1 MESLPGDIKI
11 FDDNLSELLNLS
23 KKIIKCHEA
32 RNLKLSSQ
40 RNPVLSRLENYIKTY
55 DKTEPED
62 HIWHFQKIFTNN
74 KPAILRGPGRDNWIK
89 NGSLL
94 IQFGE
99 DVGKPSQNIKIHLTS
114 IYTTA
119 CKLRDEMG
127 SSLKGLPNSD
137 QSEEL
142 SYPSLMLLHLYKI
155 FHEISDDKETL
166 LEHIKTL
173 EQEIGIKNKSS
184 KAGGADPLGG
194 ILGTVTDLMGQMG
207 VKLPEGQKMPSQ
219 DELGKMLGNMMNNPQ
234 TKSLIGNVMQE
245 MKECKSIGDV
255 VNKLVNNLGVDAG
268 TKQTL
273 QENLNNASS
282 MFTQSSGGNGS
293 PQGSDIQHNN
303 DIQQGDDDED
313 DFVQ

>member
-1 MESLPGDIKI
+1 MESLPGDIKN
-11 FDDNLSELLNLS
+11 FDDNLSELLTLM

-40 RNPVLSRLENYIKTY
+40 RNPILTRLENYIKTY

-62 HIWHFQKIFTNN
+62 HVWHFQKIFSNN

-89 NGSLL
+89 NGNLV

-114 IYTTA
+114 IYTIS
-119 CKLRDEMG
+119 CKLRDEL
-127 SSLKGLPNSD
+127 SSVLKGLPE
-137 QSEEL
+137 QAEEL
-142 SYPSLMLLHLYKI
+142 TYPSLMLLHLYKI
-155 FHEISDDKETL
+155 FHEISEDKETIL
-166 LEHIKTL
+166 GYITTL
-173 EQEIGIKNKSS
+173 EKDTGIKNKTS
-184 KAGGADPLGG
+184 KTSNSDPLGG
-194 ILGTVTDLMGQMG
+194 LLGTVTDLMGQMG

-219 DELGKMLGNMMNNPQ
+219 DELGKMLGSMMNNPQ
-234 TKSLIGNVMQE
+234 TKSLLGNVMQE

-255 VNKLVNNLGVDAG
+255 VNKLVNNLGADAG

-273 QENLNNASS
+273 QENLSNASS
-282 MFTQSSGGNGS
+282 VFSSMAPQSNDEVVGNG
-293 PQGSDIQHNN
+293 
-303 DIQQGDDDED
+303 GDDD

>member
-1 MESLPGDIKI
+1 MESLSGDIKI
-11 FDDNLSELLNLS
+11 FDDNLSELLTLL
-23 KKIIKCHEA
+23 KKIIKSHEA

-40 RNPVLSRLENYIKTY
+40 RNPVLTRLENYIKTY

-62 HIWHFQKIFTNN
+62 HLWHFQKIFNNN

-114 IYTTA
+114 IYTIA
-119 CKLRDEMG
+119 CKLRDEM
-127 SSLKGLPNSD
+127 SSVLKGLPNSD

-155 FHEISDDKETL
+155 FHEISEDNKETL
-166 LEHIKTL
+166 LEHITSL
-173 EQEIGIKNKSS
+173 EKDIGIRNKSKS
-184 KAGGADPLGG
+184 GNNDPLGG

-234 TKSLIGNVMQE
+234 AKSLIGNVMQE

-268 TKQTL
+268 TKQSL

-282 MFTQSSGGNGS
+282 MFSQSSGGDES
-293 PQGSDIQHNN
+293 PQGN
-303 DIQQGDDDED
+303 DDED